1 MPTQSWTFDLQGV
14 RALAHEI
21 YCSCQEPSSSYRPL
35 ARSVRSLRN
44 RLEEADEALGE
55 TPVRPE
61 DVGVFQAVGES
72 GVMLEKFRQT
82 LQDAPSEGDG
92 VESGVILDLL
102 NDVDEV
108 TRKLTL
114 ALEAVERPTGRL
126 GLIPGSETS
135 PSTRQ
140 PGSLS
145 TLTSNSDDGVHASTA
160 SSSWSFSSNR
170 ASFSQRL
177 SARSDIV
184 RIDKPEEEKQ
194 VTHSVVLEEEKQVV
208 SGQANIN
215 PHSATVRKK
224 DKPQLHLSKPAGWA
238 ASSTLFDVMSVDID
252 QASSYILADEPSNTT
267 ACPPAIATSITAGSA
282 ADHTAINVQQRQS
295 QRVGPHWPLP
305 VSRYHADYQ
314 NAQQISRSTSV
325 RTGNLKSHESFFSRL
340 PRISSASQLPSVSNM
355 TKADFEGQ
363 SATPEDIVHSLIEP
377 TAESSESVQEKDSVV
392 GTPSIGTK
400 RMEWRP
406 LPSTPTRRT
415 SRARGLFRPARAI
428 KSRYVVVNP
437 DIGSLGGKSDQ
448 SLGSGQTSAVSLP
461 TPRGSTPGDM
471 TPASPVMH
479 KYALP
484 PISPS
489 SNDNLLNAIINS
501 WNSQQW
507 SQAKLLIEHLLQ
519 TPEGQDQVVARK
531 LRHLQGIL
539 ASLTGNHN
547 QALLHL
553 ASVFEAP
560 ITHPSQ
566 INAGHCAAAHWMAD
580 IYLLQTR
587 RAEAFLAY
595 SLAARNPIFR
605 DAKHHPLRD
614 SILAE
619 QQACFTPQI
628 AKNLTHAPRPAPSS
642 LLNPS
647 LLNPSLLTPQ
657 LIQTLLQPLSPA
669 PTTKT
674 NPLTRPS
681 LPLTLTL
688 KANALHP
695 TTPFPLPADPLF
707 NPATVLAHT
716 PSHATTTDLL
726 SPGTLAPA
734 SLPKKIR
741 PDFACPDLRW
751 LVLAVRK
758 GLAAAGWEG
767 VETTEGT
774 GGGGGGRFV
783 VRYCA
788 AAAASSI
795 GISEG
800 GEGIAEARFFS
811 VVLYRLAFRPGYGV
825 EVAGEGVWGSRSCA
839 GAGDLEEGRRVRGVL
854 RGKLEGELRRWEAA
868 EGSGVAM
875 PVVSINGVGSLRGR

>member
-1 MPTQSWTFDLQGV
+1 M
-14 RALAHEI
+14 
-21 YCSCQEPSSSYRPL
+21 
-35 ARSVRSLRN
+35 RN

-61 DVGVFQAVGES
+61 DVGVFQAVSES
-72 GVMLEKFRQT
+72 GVVLEKFRQT

-114 ALEAVERPTGRL
+114 ALEAVERPTVRL
-126 GLIPGSETS
+126 GLTPGSETS

-145 TLTSNSDDGVHASTA
+145 TLTSSSDDGVHASTA

-177 SARSDIV
+177 SARSDVV

-224 DKPQLHLSKPAGWA
+224 DKPQLHLSKPPGWA

-252 QASSYILADEPSNTT
+252 QASSYILADEPSTTT
-267 ACPPAIATSITAGSA
+267 ACPLAIARSITTGSA

-314 NAQQISRSTSV
+314 NAQQISRTTSV
-325 RTGNLKSHESFFSRL
+325 RTGNLKSHEIFSSRL
-340 PRISSASQLPSVSNM
+340 PRISSTSQLPSVSNK

-363 SATPEDIVHSLIEP
+363 CATPEDIVHSSIEP

-400 RMEWRP
+400 RMELRP

-437 DIGSLGGKSDQ
+437 DNGSPGGKSDH
-448 SLGSGQTSAVSLP
+448 SLGSGQTSAVSLL

-479 KYALP
+479 KSGLP
-484 PISPS
+484 PISPN
-489 SNDNLLNAIINS
+489 SNENLPNAIINS

-519 TPEGQDQVVARK
+519 TPEGQDQVVSRK

-580 IYLLQTR
+580 IYLLQSR

-628 AKNLTHAPRPAPSS
+628 AKHLSHAPSPAPSS
-642 LLNPS
+642 LLNS
-647 LLNPSLLTPQ
+647 SLLTPQ
-657 LIQTLLQPLSPA
+657 LIQTLLQPPSPA
-669 PTTKT
+669 PKT
-674 NPLTRPS
+674 NTNPPTRPS

-707 NPATVLAHT
+707 NPATVLSHT
-716 PSHATTTDLL
+716 PSHATDLL
-726 SPGTLAPA
+726 QPRALTPA

-758 GLAAAGWEG
+758 GLAAAGGEG
-767 VETTEGT
+767 VETAEGI

-783 VRYCA
+783 VRYY
-788 AAAASSI
+788 ASSSSPT
-795 GISEG
+795 GES
-800 GEGIAEARFFS
+800 EGIAEARFFS
-811 VVLYRLAFRPGYGV
+811 VVLCRLAFRPGYGV

-839 GAGDLEEGRRVRGVL
+839 GAGDLEEGKRVRGVL
-854 RGKLEGELRRWEAA
+854 RGKLEGELRRWEAV